1 MSDLA
6 MATKARA
13 MFGNRLS
20 ANEYEALLQ
29 KRTVSE
35 AASFLKNETYFK
47 DSLEGINEKAIHRE
61 QLEALLRMDIFH
73 RLEKLERYGGEED
86 KGFIYAFVMRSEIRL
101 IMSCVRWLA
110 SNDEEIRSG
119 MIAQLP
125 VYADKYFSF
134 NIKKLP
140 EVTNFAELLEVL
152 KNTPYEKIIRKY
164 ETVGMEEID
173 FIALEHDLEVELYKD
188 TMNLLTVFKGNECYD
203 TIQEVIYS
211 KAELINL
218 SAIYRLKKYFKQPSD
233 KIYQFMLPYECFFK
247 KRELVDMIDNCDAD
261 EILNRVQK
269 KYHRFTKD
277 LRFTSI
283 EQYVQMIQFNMN
295 HHIIEYYQQPSLVL
309 LSYLLCGETEIQNL
323 VNIIEGIR
331 YGIAPDKIRAL
342 LVY

>member
-13 MFGNRLS
+13 MFGSRLK
-20 ANEYEALLQ
+20 ANEYETMLQ
-29 KRTVSE
+29 KKSVSE
-35 AASFLKNETYFK
+35 IASFLKNETYFSTAL
-47 DSLEGINEKAIHRE
+47 DGINEKAIHRE

-101 IMSCVRWLA
+101 IMASVRYIIT
-110 SNDEEIRSG
+110 NDEEIRSG
-119 MIAQLP
+119 LIASLP
-125 VYADKYFSF
+125 IFAQKYFSF
-134 NIKKLP
+134 DIKKLP
-140 EVTNFAELLEVL
+140 DVTSFNDLIEVL
-152 KNTPYEKIIRKY
+152 KGTPYEKIIRKY
-164 ETVGMEEID
+164 ETANMEEID
-173 FIALEHDLEVELYKD
+173 YIALEHDLEIELYQD
-188 TMNLLTVFKGNECYD
+188 TTKLLSVFKGKECYS
-203 TIQEVIYS
+203 TINEVIFS

-247 KRELVDMIDNCDAD
+247 KREIDDLINNCDAD
-261 EILNRVQK
+261 EVLNRVSK
-269 KYHRFTKD
+269 RYHRFTKD

-295 HHIIEYYQQPSLVL
+295 HHIMEYYQEPSLVL